1 MQIFAPTQLKR
12 LDDGSLVIS
21 WSDGEVRKYVVQ
33 QLRSRC
39 PCATCRQN
47 SSSGDEEMFP
57 ILPAREQDTLQ
68 IARMTPMGNYAYA
81 IEFSDGHNTGIYS
94 FTLLRTL
101 GEPV

>member
-1 MQIFAPTQLKR
+1 
-12 LDDGSLVIS
+12 
-21 WSDGEVRKYVVQ
+21 
-33 QLRSRC
+33 
-39 PCATCRQN
+39 
-47 SSSGDEEMFP
+47 MFP